1 MSREDASVD
10 VAGSN
15 PLLSP
20 ARATIATPKWR
31 KRGLENTIES
41 AKGPDA
47 FRLDAEKDVR
57 ESPGIEEE
65 EEEEDTCDEAFLQ
78 RHEEFASEERKR
90 WLPLDKDKKMK
101 SPSLKK
107 RQKLTLRLPI
117 FPTAFDFGQGQ
128 KDEEPVLE
136 EETKID
142 SPPPIF
148 PTAFECHR
156 MVIRALENDG
166 LLEERMP
173 SKFDG
178 GCRNGYGT
186 RSADSSQLRK
196 QWSAQSANGA
206 AHQKN
211 GKHKDERML
220 ISTESFKRLSEVLSR
235 EKDYFNR
242 VINGLERC
250 MGENEPSIVIHTD
263 AERKLVFVE
272 RDFDQLMRN
281 VKYSYDTVA
290 SLQLLL
296 REKSEGL
303 KRENKKVQ
311 KMGKGKAL
319 KNGKTKDSQQT
330 GSSKLIPD
338 NYRLEGSR

>member
-1 MSREDASVD
+1 MRTARRTSGFGGSCTSPLGMSREDASVD

-107 RQKLTLRLPI
+107 RQKLTLRL
-117 FPTAFDFGQGQ
+117 
-128 KDEEPVLE
+128 
-136 EETKID
+136 
-142 SPPPIF
+142 PIF

-319 KNGKTKDSQQT
+319 KNGKTKGSLQT

>member
-1 MSREDASVD
+1 MRTARRASGFGGSCTTSPLGMSREDASVD
-10 VAGSN
+10 VGGSN

-31 KRGLENTIES
+31 RRGRENTIES
-41 AKGPDA
+41 ANGSDA
-47 FRLDAEKDVR
+47 FRLDVGNAKDVK

-65 EEEEDTCDEAFLQ
+65 EEEENTSDETFLQ

-101 SPSLKK
+101 SPSPKK
-107 RQKLTLRLPI
+107 RQKLSLRL
-117 FPTAFDFGQGQ
+117 
-128 KDEEPVLE
+128 
-136 EETKID
+136 
-142 SPPPIF
+142 PIF

-156 MVIRALENDG
+156 MVVRALEKDG

-173 SKFDG
+173 SKFNT

-196 QWSAQSANGA
+196 QWSTQSANGG
-206 AHQKN
+206 AHPKN

-242 VINGLERC
+242 VINGLEKC
-250 MGENEPSIVIHTD
+250 MGENEPSIAIHTD

-272 RDFDQLMRN
+272 KDFDQLMRN

-296 REKSEGL
+296 REKSDGL

-311 KMGKGKAL
+311 KMGKGKAP
-319 KNGKTKDSQQT
+319 KNGKTKDSLQN
-330 GSSKLIPD
+330 GSSKLLPD